1 MKKIITRK
9 IIVRELKI
17 WLAASIIGVILALAI
32 ATHTQ
37 AYSQNIQNEISQN
50 VIRFHVLAN
59 SNAAEDQALKNM
71 VRDGILNQFGSKLDP
86 TSNIEDTRFF
96 LQNNMTEIEAYAVQ
110 LIKNEG
116 FNYSVQGVIDQTF
129 FPTRKY
135 GNMAFPAGEYEAL
148 RIIIGEGQGDNWW
161 CVMFPPLCYVD
172 GTTANPTSDDYTLL
186 RNLLSDE
193 TYALMN
199 HAQGGTSVTV
209 RFKIVEWWQ
218 EHMQQAQQQSLY
230 AQK

>member
-1 MKKIITRK
+1 MKKIINKKTLA
-9 IIVRELKI
+9 REIKI
-17 WLAASIIGVILALAI
+17 WLAASAFGLTLALTI

-59 SNAAEDQALKNM
+59 SNTEYDQYLKKA
-71 VRDGILNQFGSKLDP
+71 VRDGILDSFGSKLDP
-86 TSNIEDTRFF
+86 TGSITDTRFF
-96 LQNNMTEIEAYAVQ
+96 LQEHIDEIESYAAQ
-110 LIKNEG
+110 LVKNHGFEYSIK
-116 FNYSVQGVIDQTF
+116 SVVDRTF

-135 GNMAFPAGEYEAL
+135 SGISFPAGEYEAL
-148 RIIIGEGQGDNWW
+148 RIIIGEGRGDNWW

-172 GTTANPTSDDYTLL
+172 GTTANPISDDYTLL
-186 RNLLSDE
+186 QALLSDE

-199 HAQGGTSVTV
+199 HTQGSTGVTV

-218 EHMQQAQQQSLY
+218 ERMQQEQQPVLY
-230 AQK
+230 VQR